1 MSIDKKKVKKLI
13 GIAIAAMGATFTG
26 MSVLAKNVFET
37 EMRKFD
43 CKESTKMVA

>member
-37 EMRKFD
+37 VGKKSD
-43 CKESTKMVA
+43 CKEWTKMAT

>member
-26 MSVLAKNVFET
+26 MSVLAKKLFET
-37 EMRKFD
+37 VRGKTVY
-43 CKESTKMVA
+43 KESTKMTA